1 MNPYNTL
8 LKAVLDARIFRRN
21 KRPLESKILASLLH
35 TSGLSYRA
43 MTCQTRV
50 IEASHVSVFR
60 WVHALRGIVS
70 RVPKRER
77 KLWQ

>member
-1 MNPYNTL
+1 M
-8 LKAVLDARIFRRN
+8 
-21 KRPLESKILASLLH
+21 
-35 TSGLSYRA
+35 SGLFYRA
-43 MTCQTRV
+43 MTYQTRV